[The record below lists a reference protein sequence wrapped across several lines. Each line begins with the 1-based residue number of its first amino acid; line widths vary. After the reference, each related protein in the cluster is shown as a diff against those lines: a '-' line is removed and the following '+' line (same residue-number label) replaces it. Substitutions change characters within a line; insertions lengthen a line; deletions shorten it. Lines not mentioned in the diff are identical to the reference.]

1 MSKAAT
7 APAITD
13 LSFEL
18 ALKELETIVK
28 ALESGA
34 SDLERSIADYTR
46 GTELKDHCLK
56 KLADAK
62 MKVEKITLDAS
73 GNPTLSPFDSEQA

>member
-1 MSKAAT
+1 MPTSAT
-7 APAITD
+7 APAID
-13 LSFEL
+13 ELSFEQ

-62 MKVEKITLDAS
+62 MKVEKIALDAS
-73 GNPTLSPFDSEQA
+73 GNPTLTPFDSEQA

>member
-1 MSKAAT
+1 MNKAT
-7 APAITD
+7 ASIQD
-13 LSFEL
+13 LSFEQ
-18 ALKELETIVK
+18 ALKELEGIVK
-28 ALESGA
+28 ALESGT
-34 SDLERSIADYTR
+34 SDLERSITDFTR

-62 MKVEKITLDAS
+62 MKVEKIALDAS